1 MPRALV
7 TTLSACAA
15 IALVGGGGAEG
26 ATFYGK
32 VGPGRTI
39 TLKNSKGTIV
49 TSIKKGIHTFVI
61 NDTSGLHNFRLARGD
76 TDIRKTTI
84 EFKGTVRWTVKIKRG
99 PAYRYY
105 CSVHAKT
112 MSRTFKVP

>member
-7 TTLSACAA
+7 TTLSACTA

-84 EFKGTVRWTVKIKRG
+84 EFEGTGALDGQDQARPDVPLLLLGRT
-99 PAYRYY
+99 
-105 CSVHAKT
+105 KT